1 MKKNFKTL
9 REYVKE
15 VVSEMKRSEQQEA
28 SVAANVKGYTL
39 PLGASNNKKE
49 EKDDV
54 TDELVWKSYAKA
66 FGDAKK
72 I

>member
-9 REYVKE
+9 REYIKE
-15 VVSEMKRSEQQEA
+15 IVSEMKRSEKQEA
-28 SVAANVKGYTL
+28 STAVSVGGYTL
-39 PLGASNNKKE
+39 PLGASNTKKE
-49 EKDDV
+49 KDDDV

-66 FGDAKK
+66 LGDAKK